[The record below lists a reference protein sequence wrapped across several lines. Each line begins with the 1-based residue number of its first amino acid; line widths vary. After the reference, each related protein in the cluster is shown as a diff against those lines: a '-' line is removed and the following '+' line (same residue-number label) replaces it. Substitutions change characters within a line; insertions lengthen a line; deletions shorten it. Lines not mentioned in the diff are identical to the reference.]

1 MLQWERFAAAV
12 SVCGLGLTTY
22 HSSMDGNAGRLMGL
36 ARRTKAEFQSR
47 TNDIDEN
54 VGLVLPREVAHHLS
68 VQSVDLH
75 VAKWYTGF
83 PEPWDSSWAEAL
95 RTRRHD
101 LDRRDAVN
109 DFVDAHGRGEQVP
122 VEGSS
127 GRLVN
132 EEGELVELTTEGFHR
147 LQATR
152 LADIDRT
159 LHGGADD
166 DSPSVEL
173 IPVVSVAASKGV
185 VGP

>member
-1 MLQWERFAAAV
+1 M
-12 SVCGLGLTTY
+12 
-22 HSSMDGNAGRLMGL
+22 
-36 ARRTKAEFQSR
+36 
-47 TNDIDEN
+47 
-54 VGLVLPREVAHHLS
+54 
-68 VQSVDLH
+68 
-75 VAKWYTGF
+75 
-83 PEPWDSSWAEAL
+83 
-95 RTRRHD
+95 
-101 LDRRDAVN
+101 
-109 DFVDAHGRGEQVP
+109 P